1 MGSLQD
7 ALLKT
12 GLASE
17 EQKARPKR
25 NNRSGSGKP
34 ARQGVDKGPGG
45 GKKRRQSGPG
55 ERDRR
60 RGGGSDLE
68 RAWAARQRAE
78 KAEKERAKQAR
89 LADQEARRKRNLELD
104 RIVDGQ
110 AQNRD
115 DAELPRYFEHL
126 GRIRR
131 VLCTTAQRD
140 AINRGDL
147 GVVSLRG
154 RYLIVVPSVLERYR
168 ELAPDLVPDLSGAEP
183 EEDASGE
190 YPPVPDDLTW

>member
-45 GKKRRQSGPG
+45 GKKRRQAGPG